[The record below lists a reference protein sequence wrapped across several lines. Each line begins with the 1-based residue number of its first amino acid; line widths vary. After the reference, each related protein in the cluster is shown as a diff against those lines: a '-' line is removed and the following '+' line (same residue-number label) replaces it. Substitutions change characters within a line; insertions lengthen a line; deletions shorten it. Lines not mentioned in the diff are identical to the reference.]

1 MHVSSCIGVDHK
13 VLWKSYVCKDRLYN
27 VWKPRSCSIRSSRKS
42 HFFPRKFCVLITL
55 VEIQRVATWNRHV
68 VLTFYRTAT
77 EGPYEHA
84 QLSTLQW
91 SPARL
96 FWRMAQ
102 LPTTS
107 ASHCRCFLILMSV
120 PCDWHRWFM
129 DFPHWWIATT
139 WPRQERILLVSSDTD
154 PRNTWFLVGEQL
166 WFSHTHIYIHF
177 ICLYHLYT
185 DISIYTY
192 IYIYIHLV
200 YLLIYI

>member
-42 HFFPRKFCVLITL
+42 HFFRESFAYWSPWLKFKGWRLGIG
-55 VEIQRVATWNRHV
+55 TWCW
-68 VLTFYRTAT
+68 LFYRTAT

-107 ASHCRCFLILMSV
+107 ASHCRYFLILMSV